1 MENKFEGSDCKL
13 VMIKRVKRL
22 RVKKKEK
29 TKKKISFQ
37 KLTKKKSNKIV
48 IKKNIKSSLLHS
60 CKKKLIK
67 FCFLVSNLLKFYP
80 NIILTPGILR
90 IIIV

>member
-22 RVKKKEK
+22 RVKKKRKE
-29 TKKKISFQ
+29 KKISCQ

-60 CKKKLIK
+60 CKK
-67 FCFLVSNLLKFYP
+67 N
-80 NIILTPGILR
+80 
-90 IIIV
+90 

>member
-29 TKKKISFQ
+29 TKKISFQ

-48 IKKNIKSSLLHS
+48 IKKK
-60 CKKKLIK
+60 
-67 FCFLVSNLLKFYP
+67 Y
-80 NIILTPGILR
+80 
-90 IIIV
+90 

>member
-29 TKKKISFQ
+29 TKKISFQ

-60 CKKKLIK
+60 CKK
-67 FCFLVSNLLKFYP
+67 N
-80 NIILTPGILR
+80 
-90 IIIV
+90 